1 MKIKDQ
7 VLVVMSHRGMSFD
20 FLLSESEAKRLAEA
34 LIEVISEASASR
46 REVPLKLG
54 GDLRVRTFEA
64 EPIQ

>member
-1 MKIKDQ
+1 
-7 VLVVMSHRGMSFD
+7 
-20 FLLSESEAKRLAEA
+20 LLSESEAKRLAEA